1 MYSGYKKYRYNVV
14 LIIALTYFVVDI
26 EIAAVVGREARR
38 LKIHLKMFEKI
49 FCRPRE
55 LTFKKVTK
63 YLRSFCTGGGY

>member
-14 LIIALTYFVVDI
+14 FIIALTYFVVDF

-38 LKIHLKMFEKI
+38 VKIRLKTFEKI

-55 LTFKKVTK
+55 
-63 YLRSFCTGGGY
+63 